1 VLNLGFKI
9 TAAAGSDFPWASTI
23 GDVRTFAYTGKD
35 FSADAWFLALKEGR
49 TFVSNGPALF
59 LEADGKLP
67 GSVITGTS
75 GTVTEIKVKAL
86 SNPVIGN
93 ITRVAIYNND
103 GLVAEKMNTDKS
115 DSVAMPVSHRLTKSQ
130 WLSAVVYCDNG
141 AVAHTTP
148 VYFMVDGKPTFDKNK
163 APAIIQKQVDAI
175 QKLKDE
181 ENAKQNAD
189 KGLIGRYVN
198 AIQFYTRLLNEVM
211 AE

>member
-1 VLNLGFKI
+1 
-9 TAAAGSDFPWASTI
+9 
-23 GDVRTFAYTGKD
+23 
-35 FSADAWFLALKEGR
+35 
-49 TFVSNGPALF
+49 
-59 LEADGKLP
+59 
-67 GSVITGTS
+67 
-75 GTVTEIKVKAL
+75 
-86 SNPVIGN
+86 
-93 ITRVAIYNND
+93 
-103 GLVAEKMNTDKS
+103 
-115 DSVAMPVSHRLTKSQ
+115 LTKSQ